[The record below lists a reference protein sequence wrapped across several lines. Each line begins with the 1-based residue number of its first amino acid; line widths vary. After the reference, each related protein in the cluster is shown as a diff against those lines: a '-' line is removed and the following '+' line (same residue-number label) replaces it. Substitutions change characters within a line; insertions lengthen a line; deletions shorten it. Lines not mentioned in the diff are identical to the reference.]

1 MNKERT
7 FLITGLFTLAL
18 IIMVVETGM
27 IHFRSKPLVA
37 QYKVDGVQ
45 LIHDQYK
52 TEVIP
57 FGALVTLRTFDEK
70 FFFGRLNDLENG
82 LITLEFESK
91 GVVKVG
97 IDQIKNIYIGEYLR
111 ARDYFYKGI
120 FRGATASAGLAC
132 LSIVMGLTSNGEDAG
147 NVIGCGLMFGAFTM
161 IGTVPAGLIVTYIE
175 SQIKKGNIREY
186 QIGPNQWT
194 VTIN

>member
-52 TEVIP
+52 TE
-57 FGALVTLRTFDEK
+57 EN
-70 FFFGRLNDLENG
+70 RLTDSEVKDISNYLLSLKPNIKQEN
-82 LITLEFESK
+82 IS
-91 GVVKVG
+91 
-97 IDQIKNIYIGEYLR
+97 R
-111 ARDYFYKGI
+111 
-120 FRGATASAGLAC
+120 
-132 LSIVMGLTSNGEDAG
+132 
-147 NVIGCGLMFGAFTM
+147 
-161 IGTVPAGLIVTYIE
+161 IE
-175 SQIKKGNIREY
+175 NL
-186 QIGPNQWT
+186 
-194 VTIN
+194 